1 MDLQPTSLPPNKAEI
16 SARVINVQAAMS
28 EQGLDYYLCHD
39 PANIFYLTNFANF
52 VHERPFI
59 LVIPAAGTMTFLM
72 PQLEETHVR
81 IRSVGPL
88 VFVHYFEFPAP
99 VGQRWSDRLREI
111 VAGSDLIGLESQ
123 CPLAVSTEL
132 RCEYTV
138 SDIVDSARELK
149 SDFEINRIAYCSQ
162 LLSVGHA
169 KLLEEC
175 CVGQFPILLHKEVS
189 NSLMQQLLTEN
200 PASNILNS
208 KFNAVTQPPELSHD
222 PHNFTEIFSPLVH
235 GGPHVTIVQGMANGY
250 GAELERTFFL
260 GRVPENALK
269 PFNDMLEARE
279 LAYQLLTP
287 GANMSDIDTQVN
299 NLLKSKGY
307 AENILH
313 RTGHSFGVTDHEAP
327 FLAEGYDRE
336 VRPSMVFSI
345 EPGIYIAGV
354 GGFRFSDTVLVTESG
369 NQKLTKAP
377 ETLEQLTLLRP

>member
-1 MDLQPTSLPPNKAEI
+1 
-16 SARVINVQAAMS
+16 
-28 EQGLDYYLCHD
+28 
-39 PANIFYLTNFANF
+39 
-52 VHERPFI
+52 
-59 LVIPAAGTMTFLM
+59 
-72 PQLEETHVR
+72 
-81 IRSVGPL
+81 
-88 VFVHYFEFPAP
+88 
-99 VGQRWSDRLREI
+99 
-111 VAGSDLIGLESQ
+111 
-123 CPLAVSTEL
+123 
-132 RCEYTV
+132 
-138 SDIVDSARELK
+138 
-149 SDFEINRIAYCSQ
+149 
-162 LLSVGHA
+162 
-169 KLLEEC
+169 
-175 CVGQFPILLHKEVS
+175 
-189 NSLMQQLLTEN
+189 MQQLLTEN

-208 KFNAVTQPPELSHD
+208 KFNAVTQPPTLSHD
-222 PHNFTEIFSPLVH
+222 PHNFTEIFSPLVQ

-369 NQKLTKAP
+369 NQKLTVAP